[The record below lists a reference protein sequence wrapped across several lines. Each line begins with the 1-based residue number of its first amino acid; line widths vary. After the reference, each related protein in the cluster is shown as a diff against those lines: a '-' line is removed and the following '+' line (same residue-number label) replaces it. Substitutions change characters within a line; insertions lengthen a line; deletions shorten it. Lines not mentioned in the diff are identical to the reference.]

1 MRRYMQ
7 KVRDLPSSNR
17 KKTIAEAEGWLD
29 EMEEN
34 EELWSE
40 LRIYPIEDRET
51 AYSLVGRY
59 RKRFPEYEWAT
70 RQISETRVAIWGRK
84 KVG

>member
-1 MRRYMQ
+1 MQ

-59 RKRFPEYEWAT
+59 RKRFPEYEWAP